1 MGLAAK
7 IVLIVAGAA
16 VLLACL
22 FYLWLVIAHTPPRG
36 PDDGTRHRLL
46 KEGTLAGPFRFRI
59 LRVEKEG
66 VTPHVQVET
75 GAPEATGGLFWTRLA
90 RVYGTPL
97 PVDARAGAAGQLELV
112 FDGPLEGCGSTLAL
126 KTDDGYAPLQ
136 PWVVRN
142 GKLEVAATW

>member
-16 VLLACL
+16 ILLAAV
-22 FYLWLVIAHTPPRG
+22 FYVWLVIAYTPPKG
-36 PDDGTRHRLL
+36 PDDGSRHYLV
-46 KEGTLAGPFRFRI
+46 KEGVLAGPFRFRI
-59 LRVEKEG
+59 LRVEKDG
-66 VTPHVQVET
+66 VMPYFQVET
-75 GAPEATGGLFWTRLA
+75 GAPEATGGLFWARLA

-112 FDGPLEGCGSTLAL
+112 FDGPVEGGGSSLAL

-136 PWVVRN
+136 PWEVRN